1 MQPWKISV
9 GLTAAI
15 VGSTAILIGPRLD
28 YLAPYWEVIL
38 DNHGWTVGY
47 HIALAIA
54 TIAAVIYA
62 VARKVILS
70 DLGRR
75 VGVAEESVRRGE
87 GDPRL
92 VDGLKNDAEGNWERT
107 DSTR

>member
-92 VDGLKNDAEGNWERT
+92 ADGLKRDAEGKWN
-107 DSTR
+107 

>member
-15 VGSTAILIGPRLD
+15 TGAVAILIGPRLE
-28 YLAPYWEVIL
+28 YLAPYSDVIL
-38 DNHGWTVGY
+38 NRYGWTVGY
-47 HIALAIA
+47 HIVLAI
-54 TIAAVIYA
+54 TTVAAVIYV

-70 DLGRR
+70 DLGKR
-75 VGVAEESVRRGE
+75 VGVVEDSVRRGE

-92 VDGLKNDAEGNWERT
+92 ADGLKNDAEGKWERT